1 MNEIVNV
8 IKVGISEIKVVKQPD
23 LIRTSGL
30 GSCVGVIVYNER
42 KKMASMAHV
51 MLPDSS
57 LARDK
62 QIRAGKYANTAV
74 KELFH
79 IMKTYDPFS
88 PLKAKIAG
96 GAQMFQFYT
105 KNHLMQIGDRNVT
118 AVKKYLKSFEIELIA
133 EDVGGNKGRT
143 IEFNPSTFVLTVR
156 KVNAETIEI

>member
-1 MNEIVNV
+1 MSEVIDV
-8 IKVGISEIKVVKQPD
+8 IKVGISDIKVVKPPD

-30 GSCVGVIVYNER
+30 GSCVGIIIYNEKR
-42 KKMASMAHV
+42 NIASMAHV

-62 QIRAGKYANTAV
+62 QFKAGKYANTAIA
-74 KELFH
+74 ELFN
-79 IMKTYDPFS
+79 IMKAYDAFS

-105 KNHLMQIGDRNVT
+105 KNQFMQIGQRNVT
-118 AVKKYLKSFEIELIA
+118 AVKQHLKSFEIELIA

-143 IEFNPSTFVLTVR
+143 IEFNPTTFVLTVR